1 MKKTIISI
9 LTLAALLG
17 IAACSL
23 DNLFEQEE
31 VLPRVTSETNKAF
44 GFLLN
49 GKVWVPKGSNAYP
62 NYNFDVDPGFSDGI
76 LNVNAYRYPNAGNGK
91 WDGYQSFAIGADSL
105 NSVGFYLI
113 QRGSKQNFRFWD
125 ENSNCEYS
133 SRDSTCQYDG
143 YLKVT
148 TYDLDKGKFQGE
160 FEVTISKPG
169 CETLHITKGRFAWQ
183 Y

>member
-17 IAACSL
+17 VAACSL

-49 GKVWVPKGSNAYP
+49 GKVWVPKGSDSYP
-62 NYNFDVDPGFSDGI
+62 RYNFDVDPGFSDGV
-76 LNVNAYRYPNAGNGK
+76 LGASAYRYPKN
-91 WDGYQSFAIGADSL
+91 DGTKDGHQSFGISSDSL
-105 NSVGFYLI
+105 KSVGLYPIKKGSRQIFY
-113 QRGSKQNFRFWD
+113 FWD
-125 ENSNCEYS
+125 RDSNCEYS

-148 TYDLDKGKFQGE
+148 MYDLDKGKFQGE
-160 FEVTISKPG
+160 FELKVSKPG
-169 CETLHITKGRFAWQ
+169 CETLNITKGRFAWQ
-183 Y
+183 FY

>member
-17 IAACSL
+17 VAACSL

-49 GKVWVPKGSNAYP
+49 GKVWVPKGSNSYP
-62 NYNFDVDPGFSDGI
+62 RYQFDVDPGFADGVLDI
-76 LNVNAYRYPNAGNGK
+76 LVYRYPKDDGTR
-91 WDGYQSFAIGADSL
+91 DGYQDFRIGGSL
-105 NSVGFYLI
+105 KSVGLYPIGRGERQTCNFYD
-113 QRGSKQNFRFWD
+113 WD
-125 ENSNCEYS
+125 SNCEYTLK
-133 SRDSTCQYDG
+133 DSTCQFNG

-148 TYDLDKGKFQGE
+148 LYDLDKGKFQGE
-160 FEVTISKPG
+160 FEVRITKPG
-169 CETLHITKGRFAWQ
+169 CETLNITKGRFAWQ